1 MDARRGRPPLRR
13 TGRRSA
19 EKTQIAQK
27 AAALITPGHT
37 IFIDSGST
45 TTMLAS
51 MVPDVRLLV
60 FTNSITVVNELA
72 RCENVQVMLIGGQV
86 NRDSMCTSGGTAIE
100 AVSSL
105 SFDQLF
111 LGVTGYERG
120 RGFTCG
126 LDDQAVFKRALIGQS
141 DECIALM
148 DSGKEGRHSTFP
160 ICPLSRVDMVVSDG
174 GLSAEFLA
182 DCASGQVTVL

>member
-1 MDARRGRPPLRR
+1 ML
-13 TGRRSA
+13 
-19 EKTQIAQK
+19 
-27 AAALITPGHT
+27 AAFLCMAACAPKEAHLPRNN
-37 IFIDSGST
+37 DSGVNT
-45 TTMLAS
+45 TA
-51 MVPDVRLLV
+51 
-60 FTNSITVVNELA
+60 
-72 RCENVQVMLIGGQV
+72 
-86 NRDSMCTSGGTAIE
+86 
-100 AVSSL
+100 
-105 SFDQLF
+105 FDQLF

-160 ICPLSRVDMVVSDG
+160 ICPLSRVNTVVSDG

-182 DCASGQVTVL
+182 DCAAGQVTVL